1 MEIDA
6 RHEGRQG
13 HLINQLDDFG
23 KEGTCY
29 LQITKVLSAI
39 IDEAGRMLRRRDLS
53 DVQHEATGHSIGDI
67 NLETM
72 DMPLRECANAST
84 LCYASK
90 HRHSGG

>member
-1 MEIDA
+1 MKAVKDTSSINLMIS
-6 RHEGRQG
+6 GRRVRV
-13 HLINQLDDFG
+13 IY
-23 KEGTCY
+23 K
-29 LQITKVLSAI
+29 LQKVLSAI

-84 LCYASK
+84 LSYASK
-90 HRHSGG
+90 HRRSGG

>member
-23 KEGTCY
+23 KE
-29 LQITKVLSAI
+29 
-39 IDEAGRMLRRRDLS
+39 DEAGRMLRRRDLS

-90 HRHSGG
+90 HRRSGG